1 MHDTIQYHAHCISRY
16 VCNVYTSSLSY
27 FTDHVKVYLYFL
39 RMYVYTYI
47 HVYPKYTCTYI
58 LYIYIFMRTFVY
70 RIVIPSLIHHIAI
83 SSCHAYFIPRF
94 FFFFLYMRERGH
106 AASLMLVSVSRAS
119 TMGLHLNSSRKK
131 KKKKKNAT
139 KRGHTCE
146 KMLLEIIFPHIFF
159 PFSINLTIWSRIFT

>member
-94 FFFFLYMRERGH
+94 FFFFFFVHARERTRGVIDAGKCLSGFH
-106 AASLMLVSVSRAS
+106 NGFAFKFFS
-119 TMGLHLNSSRKK
+119 KK
-131 KKKKKNAT
+131 KKKKK
-139 KRGHTCE
+139 CY
-146 KMLLEIIFPHIFF
+146 
-159 PFSINLTIWSRIFT
+159 

>member
-1 MHDTIQYHAHCISRY
+1 MYIHIS
-16 VCNVYTSSLSY
+16 
-27 FTDHVKVYLYFL
+27 
-39 RMYVYTYI
+39 TYI
-47 HVYPKYTCTYI
+47 QNIRVRI
-58 LYIYIFMRTFVY
+58 YIYI
-70 RIVIPSLIHHIAI
+70 
-83 SSCHAYFIPRF
+83 HAYIRILYCNTITYPPYCDFFLSCIFHPAFFF

-159 PFSINLTIWSRIFT
+159 PFSINLTI